1 MKTGETT
8 GVDTMRAYERM
19 PWGKYS
25 LLVKLNMAIGI
36 SFVLTM
42 AVFLFL
48 SYRAE
53 RSFQLDHT
61 VRLLHSTVEVMAA
74 GFTGGDP
81 PKADQIRILQERL
94 DAAGVHHH
102 MVFVV
107 DPSGRIIGSAAQSQS
122 GEKLS
127 DLFPRSDGGRM
138 PPGGALVS
146 DGSAWWLRVD
156 KALPNGNVL
165 HLFLHWG
172 HVASNL
178 RTFWAL
184 HGVHVLV
191 TLVVFSLLLWFVMER
206 FVRRRLVSLLKAI
219 RRMEMGRWDSDP
231 EELSR
236 DEFGWLHERFREMG
250 QRLKENVDRL
260 VRGEKYA
267 SAAIIVLRVAREMNG
282 PLASIRSDIQS
293 LSSDADLTD
302 GAAAIIADLDRG
314 VRDIERCLGKLTKIK
329 HPSEWEV

>member
-8 GVDTMRAYERM
+8 GVNTMRANERM
-19 PWGKYS
+19 PWGRYS
-25 LLVKLNMAIGI
+25 LLVKLNLTIGI

-42 AVFLFL
+42 ALFLLL

-61 VRLLHSTVEVMAA
+61 VRLLHSTLEVMAP
-74 GFTGGDP
+74 GFTGGVP
-81 PKADQIRILQERL
+81 PEADQIRILQDRL

-102 MVFVV
+102 LVFVV
-107 DPSGRIIGSAAQSQS
+107 NRSGWVIGSASQDQV
-122 GEKLS
+122 GRKLS
-127 DLFPRSDGGRM
+127 DLFPRSDGGRV
-138 PPGGALVS
+138 PPGGTLVS

-156 KALPNGNVL
+156 KPLPNGNVL
-165 HLFLHWG
+165 YLFLHWG

-191 TLVVFSLLLWFVMER
+191 TLVVFSFLLWLVMER

-219 RRMEMGRWDSDP
+219 RRMEMGRWDSDS

-236 DEFGWLHERFREMG
+236 DEFGWLHEGFREMC

-282 PLASIRSDIQS
+282 PLASIRSDIQT

-302 GAAAIIADLDRG
+302 GVAAVIADLDRG
-314 VRDIERCLGKLTKIK
+314 VRDIERSLGKLTKIK